1 MGPKLSLFWG
11 PDSLRNGRLNAEEEE
26 DEEEKGGN
34 FSHTTL
40 PSLGLWCEI
49 RQRSMSN
56 HNEKCFLGNKIKSRA
71 KFLQKHFE
79 MHVNYVVRTSSP
91 LKLSK
96 KSTVGLG
103 AGAKRGIGEKGWRKK
118 SFAARCGKRGRERER
133 KRGEKERKRKSKFF
147 LVFFQGRREKEK
159 V

>member
-133 KRGEKERKRKSKFF
+133 E
-147 LVFFQGRREKEK
+147 RREGKEAEK
-159 V
+159 